1 MENHRDLV
9 HVLKSHGMKIT
20 PVRSLILQYIIDNHY
35 REILLNEIYDYLK
48 EKFIE
53 SDKSSI
59 YRNIELFKQLDIIYE
74 VNSSNNQK
82 TYKYVFDT
90 KLHPFFICK
99 SCGKLVDIEKQNF
112 EKIEGKIIDF
122 LSENNLSAIFYG
134 YCDTCKK

>member
-82 TYKYVFDT
+82 TYKYGFDT